1 MQTEHLKITGMT
13 CGGCTNSVSLALKSI
28 KGVDD
33 VKVSL
38 STGEATVQFDEQLTS
53 REQLKSVVIEAGYG
67 IDNIS
72 QESKAKGC
80 GCGCK

>member
-28 KGVDD
+28 KGVED

-38 STGEATVQFDEQLTS
+38 SDGEATVQFDERLTS

-67 IDNIS
+67 VDNVS

>member
-28 KGVDD
+28 KGVED

-38 STGEATVQFDEQLTS
+38 PTGEATVQFDEQLTS

-67 IDNIS
+67 VDNVS

>member
-80 GCGCK
+80 GCK